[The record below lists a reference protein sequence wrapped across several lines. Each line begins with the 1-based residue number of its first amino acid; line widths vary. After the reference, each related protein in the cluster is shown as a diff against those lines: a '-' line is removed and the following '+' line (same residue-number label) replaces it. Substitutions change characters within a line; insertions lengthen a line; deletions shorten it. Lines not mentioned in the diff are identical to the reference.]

1 MKNYAAEWKKDTKL
15 RQISYNDFV
24 SLDIVTAVLSQ
35 KVDGM
40 LGALVYKENEYS
52 FLQTTSGGSITDIPV
67 ITEYE
72 IMFKKLGIKSAIL
85 LGELVARKGGRIL
98 PFNLTQSIVKKHYL
112 PENKDLIFHYPV
124 DVNSINNKLYA
135 YNQALAFLFKHIGK
149 VGLPHIKMPKTIMGG
164 LTEFRDLYNEIKDD
178 PGFDGV
184 VARGVGGKNYKIK
197 FVDTA
202 DVVIIGAGNENMKSW
217 PRGHVSYLLT
227 SFIDKSGIYR
237 SSSKIGT
244 GFDHSIR
251 KSLFNYIKKNT
262 LYKNE
267 KGDFFVK
274 PKLIVEL
281 KYFRYRITNTP
292 SYRFIKGR
300 YDQVGNDLSITFSH
314 PSFERIRTDK
324 RANKDDVRLE
334 QIPEFKY

>member
-1 MKNYAAEWKKDTKL
+1 
-15 RQISYNDFV
+15 
-24 SLDIVTAVLSQ
+24 
-35 KVDGM
+35 M
-40 LGALVYKENEYS
+40 LGALIYKENEYS

-72 IMFKKLGIKSAIL
+72 ILFKKLGIKSAIL
-85 LGELVARKGGRIL
+85 IGELVARKGGRIL
-98 PFNLTQSIVKKHYL
+98 PFNMTQSIVKKHYL
-112 PENKDLIFHYPV
+112 PQNKDLIFHYAV
-124 DVNSINNKLYA
+124 DVNDINKKTYG
-135 YNQALAFLFKHIGK
+135 YKQALSFLFKHIGK
-149 VGLPHIKMPKTIMGG
+149 VGLPHIKMPKTIVGG
-164 LTEFRDLYNEIKDD
+164 LTEFRNLYNEIKDD

-217 PRGHVSYLLT
+217 PRGQVSYLLT
-227 SFIDKSGIYR
+227 SFIDKNGIYR

-244 GFDHSIR
+244 GFTQPVR
-251 KSLFNYIKKNT
+251 KTYFNYIKKNA
-262 LYKNE
+262 LYSE
-267 KGDFFVK
+267 KGEIFVK
-274 PKLIVEL
+274 PKLVVEV

-292 SYRFIKGR
+292 SYRFINGR

-314 PSFERIRTDK
+314 PTFERPRTDK